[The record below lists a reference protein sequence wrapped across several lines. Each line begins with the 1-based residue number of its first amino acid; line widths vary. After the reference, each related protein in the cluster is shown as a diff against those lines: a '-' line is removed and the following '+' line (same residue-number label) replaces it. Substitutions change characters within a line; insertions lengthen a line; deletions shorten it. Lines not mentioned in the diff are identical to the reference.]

1 MSIDH
6 NVFIAEGAIVLGD
19 VTIGSGSSVWYNVVI
34 RGDINS
40 ISIGKNTN
48 IQDLCCLHVADDCSV
63 VIGDD
68 CVVGHQAAVH
78 GATVGNRVLI
88 GIGAILLNGVVVGDD
103 SIIAAGALIPE
114 GTKIPEGSLV
124 IGMPGK
130 VIRPTTEKER
140 QETVHLAHKYC
151 KLAEVQL
158 AQKGKRT

>member
-1 MSIDH
+1 MSI
-6 NVFIAEGAIVLGD
+6 NRCVFVADGAIVLGD
-19 VTIGSGSSVWYNVVI
+19 VTIGTGSSVWYNVVI

-68 CVVGHQAAVH
+68 CVIGHQVAVH

-88 GIGAILLNGVVVGDD
+88 GIGAILLNGVEVGDD

-114 GTKIPEGSLV
+114 GTKIPAGSLV

-130 VIRPTTEKER
+130 VIRQTTAKER
-140 QETVHLAHKYC
+140 EETLHLAHKYC
-151 KLAEVQL
+151 KLAESMI
-158 AQKGKRT
+158 QKQKDRI